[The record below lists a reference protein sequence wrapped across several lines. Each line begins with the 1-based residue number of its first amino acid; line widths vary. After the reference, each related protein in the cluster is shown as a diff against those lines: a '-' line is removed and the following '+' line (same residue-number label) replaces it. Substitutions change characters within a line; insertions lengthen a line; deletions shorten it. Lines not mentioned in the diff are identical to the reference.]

1 MWLFF
6 ATRKKALVVK
16 AYVRHSLQGGSHMSN
31 KIVCIREALYSA
43 IRSVCSVSW
52 LFARAPGHDFT
63 RNGKLPLEKL
73 ITFILSLKGGPLA
86 SELMDHF
93 GCSADIA
100 SVPAFVKRRGR
111 LLPEAF
117 SFLFHLFVER
127 TQLSTL
133 FHGFRLLAVDGSDL
147 HIPTDPDDTDSF
159 FPGKDDSKP
168 YNLLHL
174 DALYDL
180 MSHTYLDASVSPK
193 RLSDEC
199 RALCDMVDRAD
210 LSHPAII
217 LADRGYESYNVL
229 AHILQKGWKFL
240 IRVKN
245 GVGGI
250 VSGLPIPN
258 SEEFDIQVNLSLTRK
273 QTNQAKALA
282 LASPFFKIL
291 SSDTVF
297 DFLPIKNRKSVPVP
311 PFQLHFRV
319 VRFKLSDNSVET
331 VITNLDFSPD
341 QLKQLYAMRW
351 GIETSFRE
359 LKYTVGLLH
368 FHAKKAEHIYQEIF
382 ARLIMYN
389 FSELITSSVIIRKAD
404 NKYAYKANFT
414 AAVHVCRQFFL
425 RNVSP
430 SDVEAVICRN
440 VTPVRPGRNSP
451 RNLSVK
457 RAVSFTYRVA

>member
-1 MWLFF
+1 M
-6 ATRKKALVVK
+6 KAH
-16 AYVRHSLQGGSHMSN
+16 VRHSLQGGFHMSS
-31 KIVCIREALYSA
+31 KVICIREALYSA

-52 LFARAPGHDFT
+52 LFARAPGPDFT

-73 ITFILSLKGGPLA
+73 ITLILSLKGGSLA

-127 TQLSTL
+127 TQPSTL
-133 FHGFRLLAVDGSDL
+133 FQGFRLFAVDGSDL

-159 FPGKDDSKP
+159 FPGKGDSKP

-180 MSHTYLDASVSPK
+180 MSHTYLDASVCPK

-199 RALCDMVDRAD
+199 RALCDMVDRTD

-245 GVGGI
+245 GAGGI
-250 VSGLPIPN
+250 VSGLPVPN

-273 QTNQAKALA
+273 QTNEAKALA

-297 DFLPIKNRKSVPVP
+297 DFLPMKNKKSVPVL
-311 PFQLHFRV
+311 PFQIPFRL
-319 VRFKLSDNSVET
+319 VRFKLSDSSIET
-331 VITNLDFSPD
+331 VITNLDFPPD
-341 QLKQLYAMRW
+341 QLKRLYAMRW
-351 GIETSFRE
+351 GIETSFRQ
-359 LKYTVGLLH
+359 LKYTIGLLH
-368 FHAKKAEHIYQEIF
+368 FHAKKVEHIYQEIF
-382 ARLIMYN
+382 ARLILYN
-389 FSELITSSVIIRKAD
+389 FTELITSPVIFHKAD
-404 NKYAYKANFT
+404 NKYAYRANFT
-414 AAVHVCRQFFL
+414 VAVHVCRQFFL
-425 RNVSP
+425 GNVSP
-430 SDVEAVICRN
+430 PDVEAVISRN
-440 VTPVRPGRNSP
+440 ISPVRPGRNAP
-451 RNLSVK
+451 RNLS
-457 RAVSFTYRVA
+457 AVRTISFTYRVA

>member
-1 MWLFF
+1 MRLFF

-117 SFLFHLFVER
+117 PFLFHLFVER

-199 RALCDMVDRAD
+199 RALCDMVDKAD

>member
-1 MWLFF
+1 
-6 ATRKKALVVK
+6 
-16 AYVRHSLQGGSHMSN
+16 MSS
-31 KIVCIREALYSA
+31 KVICIREALYSA

-73 ITFILSLKGGPLA
+73 ITLILSLKGGSLA

-127 TQLSTL
+127 TQPSTL
-133 FHGFRLLAVDGSDL
+133 FQGFRLFAVDGSDL

-159 FPGKDDSKP
+159 FPGKGDSKP

-180 MSHTYLDASVSPK
+180 MSHTYLDASVCPK

-199 RALCDMVDRAD
+199 RALCDMVDRTD

-245 GVGGI
+245 GAGGI
-250 VSGLPIPN
+250 VSGLPVPN

-273 QTNQAKALA
+273 QTNEAKALA

-297 DFLPIKNRKSVPVP
+297 DFLPMKNKKSVPVL
-311 PFQLHFRV
+311 PFQIPFRL
-319 VRFKLSDNSVET
+319 VRFKLSDSSIET
-331 VITNLDFSPD
+331 VITNLDFPPD
-341 QLKQLYAMRW
+341 QLKRLYAMR
-351 GIETSFRE
+351 
-359 LKYTVGLLH
+359 
-368 FHAKKAEHIYQEIF
+368 
-382 ARLIMYN
+382 
-389 FSELITSSVIIRKAD
+389 
-404 NKYAYKANFT
+404 
-414 AAVHVCRQFFL
+414 
-425 RNVSP
+425 
-430 SDVEAVICRN
+430 
-440 VTPVRPGRNSP
+440 
-451 RNLSVK
+451 
-457 RAVSFTYRVA
+457 

>member
-1 MWLFF
+1 
-6 ATRKKALVVK
+6 
-16 AYVRHSLQGGSHMSN
+16 MSN

-52 LFARAPGHDFT
+52 LFARASGHDFT

-457 RAVSFTYRVA
+457 RADSFTYRVA

>member
-1 MWLFF
+1 
-6 ATRKKALVVK
+6 
-16 AYVRHSLQGGSHMSN
+16 MSN

-457 RAVSFTYRVA
+457 RAVSFTYRREFF

>member
-1 MWLFF
+1 MGLFF

>member
-1 MWLFF
+1 
-6 ATRKKALVVK
+6 
-16 AYVRHSLQGGSHMSN
+16 MSN
-31 KIVCIREALYSA
+31 KIVCIRESLYSA

-404 NKYAYKANFT
+404 NKYAFKANFS

>member
-1 MWLFF
+1 
-6 ATRKKALVVK
+6 
-16 AYVRHSLQGGSHMSN
+16 MSN

-258 SEEFDIQVNLSLTRK
+258 SEEFGIQVLPVSKLIRPKLWHWLRHFSRYSHLTPFLIFSPLKIESLSPFRLFNSISVLSVSNCLTTPSKLSSRILIFPLTNSNNSMPCAGALKPLSGNSNTQLACCIFTQKRRSTYTRK
-273 QTNQAKALA
+273 SL
-282 LASPFFKIL
+282 PDL
-291 SSDTVF
+291 SCTTF
-297 DFLPIKNRKSVPVP
+297 PN
-311 PFQLHFRV
+311 
-319 VRFKLSDNSVET
+319 
-331 VITNLDFSPD
+331 
-341 QLKQLYAMRW
+341 
-351 GIETSFRE
+351 
-359 LKYTVGLLH
+359 
-368 FHAKKAEHIYQEIF
+368 
-382 ARLIMYN
+382 
-389 FSELITSSVIIRKAD
+389 
-404 NKYAYKANFT
+404 
-414 AAVHVCRQFFL
+414 
-425 RNVSP
+425 
-430 SDVEAVICRN
+430 
-440 VTPVRPGRNSP
+440 
-451 RNLSVK
+451 
-457 RAVSFTYRVA
+457 

>member
-1 MWLFF
+1 
-6 ATRKKALVVK
+6 
-16 AYVRHSLQGGSHMSN
+16 MSN

-404 NKYAYKANFT
+404 NKYAFKANFS